1 MGTGHPLTEEQ
12 VLYIRKHYR
21 DTTNKALAALVG
33 CSRSTVCSIQRRY
46 GLSKSEDHTHL
57 MAVSSG
63 HASAE
68 ARGGIALAEYTPEMI
83 DRRTETYKKTFREER
98 ARIAFGLPR
107 KTRIKASRQPKA
119 KCDQRCYLKRLG
131 YILDE
136 REQVAYWTPQTK
148 RSRDIESRKK
158 AYYKFKPYENEC
170 E

>member
-12 VLYIRKHYR
+12 VLYIRRHYR

-33 CSRSTVCSIQRRY
+33 CSRSTVCSIQRKY

-68 ARGGIALAEYTPEMI
+68 ARGGIALTEYTPEMI
-83 DRRTETYKKTFREER
+83 ARRTETYKKTFREER

-107 KTRIKASRQPKA
+107 KTRIKASRQPRA
-119 KCDQRCYLKRLG
+119 KCDHRAYLKRLG
-131 YILDE
+131 YVIDDNNLI
-136 REQVAYWTPQTK
+136 AYWTEDTHRATVLEARPRQF
-148 RSRDIESRKK
+148 
-158 AYYKFKPYENEC
+158 YKFMPYEHQ
-170 E
+170 